1 MERNK
6 FFFQEWSFIA
16 KVDPETFESRRR
28 RTLGDALQQLGSLR
42 EHGERLQA
50 EIDAARIRSE
60 DPERAILVAIS
71 QLNHR
76 LSSLDDDLTAL
87 AEELKVSPGNS

>member
-6 FFFQEWSFIA
+6 FFFREWSFIA

-28 RTLGDALQQLGSLR
+28 KTLGDALQQLGSLR
-42 EHGERLQA
+42 EHGERLQV

-60 DPERAILVAIS
+60 DPETAILEAIS

-87 AEELKVSPGNS
+87 AQELKVSRRNS